1 MKVGDPVYRGAE
13 VPLPAEVLGFIIS
26 HIESVHDLETQ
37 ATLWA
42 CCLVSRPWYSTAI
55 GHLYQHPLLNNRNFD
70 KFARTICPP
79 VSSRKPRIGLEEF
92 IKHLDMGGLA
102 YESSKSLTARLLRRT
117 RKSLESFAAP
127 AVTFS

>member
-1 MKVGDPVYRGAE
+1 MKIGDPIYRGDE
-13 VPLPAEVLGFIIS
+13 VPLPVEVLTFIASYAGMHGFTS
-26 HIESVHDLETQ
+26 QS
-37 ATLWA
+37 TLWS
-42 CCLVSRPWYSTAI
+42 CCLVSKSWYAASI
-55 GHLYQHPLLNNRNFD
+55 SHLYLRPILHNRNFD

-79 VSSRKPRIGLEEF
+79 VGSYKPQIGLEDL

-117 RKSLESFAAP
+117 RKSLESFSSP